1 MDTKIQLKKEIK
13 VQIEIVKSKL
23 AEKKIY
29 RQYLI
34 VRQKLRYQDLFADPT
49 GPLLL
54 INSSTRQVYSKKDQ

>member
-34 VRQKLRYQDLFADPT
+34 VRQKLRYQDLIADPT

>member
-34 VRQKLRYQDLFADPT
+34 VR
-49 GPLLL
+49 
-54 INSSTRQVYSKKDQ
+54 